1 MPRFTIPSYC
11 VRLIQIILMYTKM
24 YNPRQGNDS
33 IYQYLKYF
41 IYTQSGT
48 YCVQILVLLMTVLFL

>member
-1 MPRFTIPSYC
+1 
-11 VRLIQIILMYTKM
+11 M
-24 YNPRQGNDS
+24 YNPRQGNYS